1 MRIDLHCHSKCSD
14 GADPPEQVARLATE
28 AGVEL
33 FCLTDHDTCD
43 GYGETVGCSPNV
55 LRGLELSCAENGRT
69 VHLLLYDCARDDT
82 RWGHLE
88 ERLRDLR
95 EARKDRLR
103 AIASRL
109 ARLGLH
115 VDVGKIIARA
125 GTRTVGR
132 PDIAQALVDMG
143 AVSSVREAFNRFLAD
158 NGKAFVP
165 LARLTM
171 LDGLRL
177 GREAGAR
184 ISLAHPH
191 TLGPRVDELVATHR
205 WHGLEGLECYYGSYG
220 QRQRRRWLAL
230 AKRHD
235 MVVTGGSDYHGADRG
250 PQAQIGIELPAEHA
264 DRLTEWLAA

>member
-1 MRIDLHCHSKCSD
+1 MRIDLHCHSRCSD
-14 GADPPEQVARLATE
+14 GSDPPGQVARMATE

-43 GYGETVGCSPNV
+43 GYSATIGCSPRV

-82 RWGHLE
+82 RWRSLE

-103 AIASRL
+103 AIAGRL
-109 ARLGLH
+109 ASLGVR
-115 VDVGKIIARA
+115 VDVGRIIARA

-132 PDIAQALVDMG
+132 PDIARALVESG
-143 AVSSVREAFNRFLAD
+143 AVATIREAFDRFLSD
-158 NGKAFVP
+158 TGQAFVP
-165 LARLTM
+165 LARLSM

-177 GREAGAR
+177 GKEAGAR
-184 ISLAHPH
+184 VSLAHPH
-191 TLGPRVDELVATHR
+191 TLGARVDELVATHR
-205 WHGLEGLECYYGSYG
+205 WHGLEGLECYYGLYSP
-220 QRQRRRWLAL
+220 RQRKRWLTL

-250 PQAQIGIELPAEHA
+250 QQAQLGIELPPEHA
-264 DRLTEWLAA
+264 QRLTEWLDA